1 MTLDV
6 TSFIDNKGGNSEE
19 IRESQRKRGH
29 SVEVVD
35 EVIQMYQDWVKR
47 TSCPYLEEFCSLIF
61 TPTVDF
67 EANGLSKQSNALQKQ
82 IGLKKKVCTGPF
94 CREMSADILLRR
106 QRKTQMTSL
115 QRRRVSMRR

>member
-47 TSCPYLEEFCSLIF
+47 TSNPYLE
-61 TPTVDF
+61 DF
-67 EANGLSKQSNALQKQ
+67 LLANCH
-82 IGLKKKVCTGPF
+82 LK
-94 CREMSADILLRR
+94 S
-106 QRKTQMTSL
+106 
-115 QRRRVSMRR
+115 

>member
-29 SVEVVD
+29 SVELVD
-35 EVIQMYQDWVKR
+35 EVIQMYQDWVKSTSSNSKYSR
-47 TSCPYLEEFCSLIF
+47 TF
-61 TPTVDF
+61 TNNLLLTVDF

-82 IGLKKKVCTGPF
+82 IGLKKKARVSV
-94 CREMSADILLRR
+94 R
-106 QRKTQMTSL
+106 L
-115 QRRRVSMRR
+115 QR